1 MQHDV
6 SEDPQKAW
14 ELALRLVAAAQD
26 DSALGYVAAGR
37 LEDLLRAR
45 RARYRSIGGH
55 RVIRVLSSAADEP
68 RPVY

>member
-6 SEDPQKAW
+6 SEDLQKAW

-45 RARYRSIGGH
+45 RARYRAQSDP
-55 RVIRVLSSAADEP
+55 SS
-68 RPVY
+68 